1 MVVTITHS
9 NIFLLECA
17 ESHEKVQLNKVEIA
31 DVNQDKNS

>member
-9 NIFLLECA
+9 DIFLLECA